1 MNEIHAD
8 LGSITDPS
16 YTFDSDQNTG
26 MFSPGADQVA
36 FTNGGTETLR
46 ILANGNVGIGLTNPT
61 YKFHVNG
68 KLKTTGINETS
79 DERLKKSILPIEKPL
94 QMIEDLRGVTYYWRR
109 DEFPDQ
115 EFEADMQYG
124 LIAQEVEKVLPELVA
139 TDSEGWKSIEYSHL
153 VPILLEAIKEQQ
165 ELIKDLKTQS
175 SMNQQELESTKAQL
189 TNQGVEFMNRLNSLQ
204 SRFELLIT
212 RGVEQANSRPAE

>member
-1 MNEIHAD
+1 
-8 LGSITDPS
+8 
-16 YTFDSDQNTG
+16 
-26 MFSPGADQVA
+26 
-36 FTNGGTETLR
+36 
-46 ILANGNVGIGLTNPT
+46 
-61 YKFHVNG
+61 
-68 KLKTTGINETS
+68 
-79 DERLKKSILPIEKPL
+79 LKKSILPIEKPL

-165 ELIKDLKTQS
+165 ELIKNLKTQS

-212 RGVEQANSRPAE
+212 RGVEQANSRPSTDLLTCCRTLVLSGHGQFSNRTCICECPSAGHGSLGLKQLVCVSTIIVLIDLAKKMRQKKRKKGAANSHIC